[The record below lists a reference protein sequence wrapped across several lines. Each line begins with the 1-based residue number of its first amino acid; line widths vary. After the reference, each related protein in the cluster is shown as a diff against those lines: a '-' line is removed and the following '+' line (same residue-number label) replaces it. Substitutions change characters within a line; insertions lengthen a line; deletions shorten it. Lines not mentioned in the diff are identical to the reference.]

1 VSERGDVWVGVEGCS
16 HLLTRVQ
23 GEPAS

>member
-23 GEPAS
+23 SERAR

>member
-16 HLLTRVQ
+16 HLLIRVQ
-23 GEPAS
+23 SERAS